1 MSSGRVQWHPAPP
14 SIWSSL
20 PTLRSSPA
28 CTSPCEHAVYGNVAP
43 VISLSFGGCE
53 AALGSTNSFMNGLWE
68 QAAAQ
73 GQTVMVS
80 TGDNGSA
87 GCDNDNTQEYADNG
101 QAVSG
106 FASTPYD
113 VAVGGTDFYYSDYAT
128 GGASIANYWT
138 TTPTQLPAVSIKK
151 YIPEQPWNDS
161 QFGLNLFNG
170 NSTAGTTIAGGSGGA
185 SNAAICSN
193 NSYSSA
199 TGECTGTPSGY
210 PKPSWQSGAGVP
222 ADGVRD
228 IPDVSL
234 YAANG
239 DNYSFY
245 PICADDGD
253 CQTAGLGVGGLVQ
266 IYGVGGTSA
275 SSPSFAGI
283 MALVNQKW
291 GRQGQAD
298 NILYALKAQY
308 PSAFHDVVNGTNA
321 VPCSYVPLSLDCI
334 SAGAG
339 AITFNG
345 VVEGEIGTGTTPE
358 YNATAGY
365 NLATGLG
372 TIDANNLVND
382 WNKVTL
388 LSTATTMT
396 ASQTS
401 FTHGTAITISGA
413 VTGTGTPTGSVALQT
428 DSTEPA
434 NQGLGVFPLTNGAYS
449 NAAVNYLP
457 GGTYHI
463 WGQYGG
469 DSKNGMSTSTP
480 PIQIT
485 VTPEAPGIALHLFNT
500 ALGEYFPSSSASN
513 PGTQVDYGPS
523 SCSAPWWLPPR
534 RSTSSRAAKSQA
546 PTAAASARSPSRPA
560 ASRLLTTQMRSTPPR

>member
-1 MSSGRVQWHPAPP
+1 MAPADYAVEYDLNPLYNASVNGAGQTIAIINDSNVNIDLVNQFRTLFNLPANPPQVIIDGNDPGVDGINNPDGPNGDSIEAYLDVEWSGAVAPGAT
-14 SIWSSL
+14 IDLVIAADTSL
-20 PTLRSSPA
+20 EPGVYLA
-28 CTSPCEHAVYGNVAP
+28 MEHAVYGNVAP

-128 GGASIANYWT
+128 GGASIANYWN

-234 YAANG
+234 FAANG

-253 CQTAGLGVGGLVQ
+253 CQTAGLGVGRLVQ

-308 PSAFHDVVNGTNA
+308 PSAFHDVVNGTNS
-321 VPCSYVPLSLDCI
+321 VPCSVR
-334 SAGAG
+334 A
-339 AITFNG
+339 AIAC
-345 VVEGEIGTGTTPE
+345 E
-358 YNATAGY
+358 
-365 NLATGLG
+365 
-372 TIDANNLVND
+372 
-382 WNKVTL
+382 
-388 LSTATTMT
+388 
-396 ASQTS
+396 
-401 FTHGTAITISGA
+401 
-413 VTGTGTPTGSVALQT
+413 
-428 DSTEPA
+428 
-434 NQGLGVFPLTNGAYS
+434 
-449 NAAVNYLP
+449 
-457 GGTYHI
+457 
-463 WGQYGG
+463 
-469 DSKNGMSTSTP
+469 
-480 PIQIT
+480 
-485 VTPEAPGIALHLFNT
+485 LHL
-500 ALGEYFPSSSASN
+500 GR
-513 PGTQVDYGPS
+513 
-523 SCSAPWWLPPR
+523 CR
-534 RSTSSRAAKSQA
+534 RNH
-546 PTAAASARSPSRPA
+546 
-560 ASRLLTTQMRSTPPR
+560 L